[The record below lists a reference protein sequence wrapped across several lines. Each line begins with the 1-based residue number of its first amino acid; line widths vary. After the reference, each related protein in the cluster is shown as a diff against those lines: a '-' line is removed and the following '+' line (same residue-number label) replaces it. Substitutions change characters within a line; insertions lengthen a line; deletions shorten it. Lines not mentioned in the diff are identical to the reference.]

1 MEDQHL
7 NQPQETPNNR
17 KIITVILAVA
27 LLVVVA
33 GLIYKF
39 MENVRLEAENQ
50 ATQEQLDQAYDQLD
64 SMSNELDNRI
74 LRIAQLGGE
83 IDTLLQIKQQLE
95 EEKKAF
101 RRKAYKQINQLQDK
115 VDGYQELL
123 LAQDKEIERL
133 KVLNDSL
140 MVENTDLKLEKNE
153 LAANIRNLSESK
165 TELEEKVAM
174 ASRLKVEGMKIVAVS
189 SKGKER
195 VSTFKNRH
203 VDQLKVQFDIAENRV
218 APIEG
223 KQILLKITDPK
234 GQVIFDV
241 ASGSGTFL
249 FEGREMFYTAKKDIL
264 FDRNSQSLTFLYQKG
279 SDYGLGKH
287 QIEVYTDD
295 YKMGEGSFII
305 K

>member
-7 NQPQETPNNR
+7 NQPQEIPNNR